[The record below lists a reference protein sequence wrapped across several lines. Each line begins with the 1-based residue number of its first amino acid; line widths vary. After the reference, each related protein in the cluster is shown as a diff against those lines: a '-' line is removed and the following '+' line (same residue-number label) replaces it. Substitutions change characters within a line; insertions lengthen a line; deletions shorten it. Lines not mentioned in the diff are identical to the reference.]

1 MRMVLTHRLFGVCR
15 SKHLY
20 EVIYNRIST
29 DLLLWE
35 PSAPSA
41 TAAAE
46 AQLNA
51 QSTARVSFR
60 EPEINLT
67 GMGMMDSIYMPYT
80 MCQSGIQLGNL
91 LGNLNSSY

>member
-1 MRMVLTHRLFGVCR
+1 MQNIVVINR

-35 PSAPSA
+35 PTAPAA

-46 AQLNA
+46 ASANISA
-51 QSTARVSFR
+51 SRVAFQ
-60 EPEINLT
+60 EPPINLAN
-67 GMGMMDSIYMPYT
+67 MGMMDSIYAPFT
-80 MCQSGIQLGNL
+80 MCQSAIQLGKSLCFTTSNKPL
-91 LGNLNSSY
+91 V